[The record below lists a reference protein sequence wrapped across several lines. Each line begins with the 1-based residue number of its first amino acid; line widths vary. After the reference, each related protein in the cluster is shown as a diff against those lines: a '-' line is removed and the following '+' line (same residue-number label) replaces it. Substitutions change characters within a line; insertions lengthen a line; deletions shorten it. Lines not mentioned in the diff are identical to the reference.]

1 MYKIYRKGEIFLDN
15 NSVCFLDTEFN
26 ATDYAEQNDGV
37 QEITEIGAVIFRNGK
52 PAERFLR
59 CCLIKKGHI
68 LTDRCMKITGMT
80 PGKMKRKGI
89 PFIQAMKELG
99 EFLDKNNIEK
109 VYTFGSADA
118 FEMRTTAKLNN
129 AGHDILQTIKKMKNI
144 YPVFEQRLELKYAF
158 SLIDICRICY
168 VNHDAEGRAHSAIND
183 AEDTGLAFY
192 NMKAKKINKKLLKEI
207 NKHKDN
213 VKIYRANR
221 SVKQVNIKPVYV
233 VTDKFIRNLEYTFQ
247 NAATAIDGPVLAAL
261 HDDVMRMI
269 GRPDLETGENNL

>member
-129 AGHDILQTIKKMKNI
+129 AGHDVFQTIKKN
-144 YPVFEQRLELKYAF
+144 EEHL
-158 SLIDICRICY
+158 S
-168 VNHDAEGRAHSAIND
+168 
-183 AEDTGLAFY
+183 GL
-192 NMKAKKINKKLLKEI
+192 
-207 NKHKDN
+207 
-213 VKIYRANR
+213 
-221 SVKQVNIKPVYV
+221 
-233 VTDKFIRNLEYTFQ
+233 
-247 NAATAIDGPVLAAL
+247 
-261 HDDVMRMI
+261 
-269 GRPDLETGENNL
+269 

>member
-109 VYTFGSADA
+109 V
-118 FEMRTTAKLNN
+118 
-129 AGHDILQTIKKMKNI
+129 
-144 YPVFEQRLELKYAF
+144 
-158 SLIDICRICY
+158 
-168 VNHDAEGRAHSAIND
+168 
-183 AEDTGLAFY
+183 
-192 NMKAKKINKKLLKEI
+192 
-207 NKHKDN
+207 
-213 VKIYRANR
+213 
-221 SVKQVNIKPVYV
+221 
-233 VTDKFIRNLEYTFQ
+233 
-247 NAATAIDGPVLAAL
+247 
-261 HDDVMRMI
+261 
-269 GRPDLETGENNL
+269 